1 MAEITVD
8 ETLQTII
15 KMTGGMVKMSD
26 VWTNPAP
33 ANPFLPQKVAVK
45 IDDFYE
51 IIFAEQSS
59 GAVEY
64 STGMIRAN
72 RRTKLQ
78 MNTAYMWERQ
88 ISSVDSSSITFEQA
102 QQIKTYGG
110 SATVVNDRL
119 VPLKIY
125 SYKIISEGAS

>member
-1 MAEITVD
+1 
-8 ETLQTII
+8 
-15 KMTGGMVKMSD
+15 MSD

-33 ANPFLPQKVAVK
+33 ANPFSPQKVTVK

-51 IIFAEQSS
+51 VIFAEQTS

-78 MNTAYMWERQ
+78 MTTAYMWERQ
-88 ISSVDSSSITFEQA
+88 ISNVDNSGITFEQG

-110 SATVVNDRL
+110 SATAANDRL

-125 SYKIISEGAS
+125 SYKIIPE